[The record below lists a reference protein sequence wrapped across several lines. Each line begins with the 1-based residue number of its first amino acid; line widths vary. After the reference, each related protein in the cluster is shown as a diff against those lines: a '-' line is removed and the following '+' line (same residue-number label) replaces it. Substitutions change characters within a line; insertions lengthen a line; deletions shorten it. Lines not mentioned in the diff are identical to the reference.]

1 MCVCMNEKR
10 EFVCSL
16 FCLLPVASWL
26 FAVEY
31 LRSVCRLSIFA
42 ATAWRSEEAKS
53 CVCVFV
59 RVCTCEPPSMVCR
72 IFARHLRARTRC
84 GSGQNC
90 AERSAWHGD
99 GSLLRRT
106 PLHPLRSPLTRR
118 MREDLKRRLAW
129 DLRAGLRGGLRKRQR
144 GGRRGRGGTRRRTL
158 IEHGSGKARN
168 DA

>member
-10 EFVCSL
+10 EFVCSF

-84 GSGQNC
+84 GSKKKLC
-90 AERSAWHGD
+90 RKVSLAW
-99 GSLLRRT
+99 
-106 PLHPLRSPLTRR
+106 
-118 MREDLKRRLAW
+118 RRLAAASHPFAP
-129 DLRAGLRGGLRKRQR
+129 LALAPYTSHAGRFEKKACMGPESRAARRAAKTAA
-144 GGRRGRGGTRRRTL
+144 GRAAGTGRYT
-158 IEHGSGKARN
+158 EAYS
-168 DA
+168 D

>member
-1 MCVCMNEKR
+1 MKR
-10 EFVCSL
+10 GSLFALFFVYYLLHHGCLLSSIFDPYAAFPSSLPQLGEARRPRVVFVCL
-16 FCLLPVASWL
+16 
-26 FAVEY
+26 
-31 LRSVCRLSIFA
+31 
-42 ATAWRSEEAKS
+42 
-53 CVCVFV
+53 CVCV
-59 RVCTCEPPSMVCR
+59 RVNLHQWFAASLR
-72 IFARHLRARTRC
+72 DIFEHAPVVD
-84 GSGQNC
+84 QKKNC